1 MELILSAS
9 DFDFTHEEQLISGC
23 LRGDRLCQRELY
35 DMNYRRMM
43 AVCMRYANDYEE
55 ARDILNEGFMKV
67 FTNLHNYQPTHPL
80 PVWIKRIIVNTAI
93 DHYRRNRKNSP
104 QVELDYAHT
113 ECDTNTETII
123 DKLSAEEI
131 MSVVQQLS
139 PAYRTVFNLYVVE
152 GYSHRE
158 IADLLGIGEGTSKSN
173 LSKAKLK
180 LQELI
185 CENFPDFYYKKTG
198 NWFSEITNTQ

>member
-1 MELILSAS
+1 MELILHAS
-9 DFDFTHEEQLISGC
+9 DIDFAREEQLISGC

-43 AVCMRYANDYEE
+43 AVCMRYATDYEE

-67 FTNLHNYQPTHPL
+67 FTNLPNYLPTHPL

-104 QVELDYAHT
+104 QVELDHAHG
-113 ECDTNTETII
+113 ECDNNTETAL
-123 DKLSAEEI
+123 DRLSADEI
-131 MSVVQQLS
+131 MSLVQQLS
-139 PAYRTVFNLYVVE
+139 PAYRTVFNLYVLE

-158 IADLLGIGEGTSKSN
+158 IAEMLAINEGTSKSN
-173 LSKAKLK
+173 LAKAKSR
-180 LQELI
+180 LQQLI
-185 CENFPDFYYKKTG
+185 QTNFPDFEYKKT
-198 NWFSEITNTQ
+198 